1 MKFIHAADLHLD
13 TPFTGISKYS
23 LEVQNKLKK
32 STYSAAKKVF
42 ETAVEENVDFIIL
55 AGDVFDNTERS
66 LSAQTFL
73 NEQFIRLQEN
83 NIDVFIIYGNHD
95 YFRNDL
101 GILEYPSNV
110 HVYGQDVET
119 IRYVSKDNK
128 TVDLTGFSYYQQ
140 HIDEKMIEKFP
151 TRGTAD
157 YQIGILHGGIGDDN
171 YAPFQISELVSKG
184 YDYWA
189 LGHIHK
195 REILNQNPYI
205 IYPGDTQGR
214 NQNET
219 GIKGFYLVDMNSNQ
233 VNIEFKESSEYIFD
247 VKNIAISKDESLKA
261 IIDDIS
267 ALLVDDNTLV
277 TLNINHA
284 ENLDENVIRMID
296 RGELQDQFKNNSDSL
311 LYKIYLNYNPGNT
324 LSTIDEKYWNIS
336 SENVFDLNDIKDL
349 DNKLFN
355 VDLIRN
361 RINESDFL
369 DDIKE
374 KTQNIINKKSA
385 GE

>member
-32 STYSAAKKVF
+32 STYSAAKKIF
-42 ETAVEENVDFIIL
+42 ETALEENVDFIIL

-128 TVDLTGFSYYQQ
+128 IVDLTGFSYYQQ

-151 TRGTAD
+151 IRGTAD

-219 GIKGFYLVDMNSNQ
+219 GVKGFYLVDINSNQ
-233 VNIEFKESSEYIFD
+233 VNIDFKESSEYIFE

-284 ENLDENVIRMID
+284 ENLDEDVIRMID

-311 LYKIYLNYNPGNT
+311 LYKIYLNYNPGIA

-355 VDLIRN
+355 VDLIRDH
-361 RINESDFL
+361 INESDFL
-369 DDIKE
+369 DEIKE